1 MIQDIKKRK
10 CLVLKNFGLY
20 WLLFI
25 LFALLPSYIWLYYN
39 KNIPKTESNLLETEN
54 SADAIIKDQLDTV
67 SEFGGKKI
75 GEFVDH
81 MVKSARPEDETK
93 TDTSS
98 FVKAPLV
105 TISEF
110 GGKKIGEIAEYMVE
124 GARQND
130 EKRIREE
137 AEAAARRAR
146 ERKLSELKQRKK
158 LLDSKIAAADSR
170 HRAATRT
177 VPMTPVFETTDSD
190 ATRRISAQQMAL
202 KEKLRSDADNAAQ
215 ELRKLKIE
223 RQHIIHEISKLE
235 KNDSRLAQ
243 ANLQ

>member
-1 MIQDIKKRK
+1 MTYDPRYKKMK
-10 CLVLKNFGLY
+10 MSGAKKLWLVLVAFY
-20 WLLFI
+20 FVCI
-25 LFALLPSYIWLYYN
+25 IAIVYIWLYYN
-39 KNIPKTESNLLETEN
+39 KNIPKTESDLLETEN
-54 SADAIIKDQLDTV
+54 SADAVIKNQLDTVSEIGGKKIGGLVDHMVKSASPGEESQTDTSSFLKAPLDTV

-75 GEFVDH
+75 GE
-81 MVKSARPEDETK
+81 
-93 TDTSS
+93 
-98 FVKAPLV
+98 L
-105 TISEF
+105 
-110 GGKKIGEIAEYMVE
+110 AEHMVE

-137 AEAAARRAR
+137 AEAAARRVR

-158 LLDSKIAAADSR
+158 LLESKIAAADSR
-170 HRAATRT
+170 HRTATRT

-235 KNDSRLAQ
+235 K
-243 ANLQ
+243 

>member
-1 MIQDIKKRK
+1 MTYDPRYKKMK
-10 CLVLKNFGLY
+10 MSGAKKLWLVLAAFY
-20 WLLFI
+20 FVCI
-25 LFALLPSYIWLYYN
+25 IAIVYIWLYYN
-39 KNIPKTESNLLETEN
+39 KNIQKTESDLLETEN

-67 SEFGGKKI
+67 SEIGGKKI
-75 GEFVDH
+75 GELVDH
-81 MVKSARPEDETK
+81 MVKSARPEEETK

-110 GGKKIGEIAEYMVE
+110 GGKKIGELAEHMVE

-137 AEAAARRAR
+137 AEAAARRAL

-202 KEKLRSDADNAAQ
+202 KEKLRNDADNAGQ
-215 ELRKLKIE
+215 ELRKLQIE

-235 KNDSRLAQ
+235 K
-243 ANLQ
+243 

>member
-1 MIQDIKKRK
+1 MTYDPRYKKMK
-10 CLVLKNFGLY
+10 MSGAKKLWLVLVAFY
-20 WLLFI
+20 FVCI
-25 LFALLPSYIWLYYN
+25 IAIVYIWLYYN
-39 KNIPKTESNLLETEN
+39 KNIQKTESDLLETEN
-54 SADAIIKDQLDTV
+54 SADAVIKDQLD
-67 SEFGGKKI
+67 
-75 GEFVDH
+75 
-81 MVKSARPEDETK
+81 
-93 TDTSS
+93 
-98 FVKAPLV
+98 

-110 GGKKIGEIAEYMVE
+110 GGKKIGELAEHMVE

-137 AEAAARRAR
+137 AEAAARMAR

-158 LLDSKIAAADSR
+158 QLDSKIAAADSR

-235 KNDSRLAQ
+235 K
-243 ANLQ
+243 